1 MPSAH
6 HSRHINQLPEYCE
19 MSQTSKLLKRIAS
32 SEEYRALEAAV
43 KSIDPQAVFNSY
55 TQISKLMEEAE
66 VEVLEKMNNLP
77 RRDKEP
83 DLQKFRSAFDS
94 RSRTML
100 PQWYG
105 IEAEFK
111 KRKIMSGKVSG
122 MGSKG
127 DPLVKTPE
135 GRVVVITGATL
146 KEGEKVR
153 FIVVSEGEK
162 IDFGRVFELTPDTF
176 YSILTQD
183 KRDEVRNSLSSIR
196 VKVDGYLRKRGENQ
210 ASELSQLLKELED
223 FREFA
228 SQLTGEE
235 KERNLAWVATQ
246 RKRLLRVSMAKLVF
260 DFLSKQEEKEIE
272 KLCQGD
278 QQQIAKAMSAP
289 GLLRYQAHLA
299 LKTQLLAGEKPKG
312 YSEIVDKLQ
321 QDMGSMDSALK
332 LIDFEA
338 KIDEV
343 YPAARRYL
351 ERVDRFFQRLAQK
364 ANQIADS
371 LSESKEYEIQHVIEE
386 AFSGQVL
393 SAELREVFRKP
404 DEFFSLRRALA
415 ELRAKL
421 GETESIPAEAALEPY
436 LRQTL
441 NVALRI

>member
-1 MPSAH
+1 
-6 HSRHINQLPEYCE
+6 

-32 SEEYRALEAAV
+32 SEEYRVLEAAV
-43 KSIDPQAVFNSY
+43 KNIDPQAVFNSY
-55 TQISKLMEEAE
+55 TQISRLMEEAE
-66 VEVLEKMNNLP
+66 VEVLEKIKKLP

-83 DLQKFRSAFDS
+83 DLLKFRSAFDS

-105 IEAEFK
+105 IEAELK
-111 KRKIMSGKVSG
+111 KRKIMSGQVSG

-135 GRVVVITGATL
+135 GRVVVIAGATT
-146 KEGEKVR
+146 KVGDKVR

-162 IDFGRVFELTPDTF
+162 VDFGRVFELTPDTF

-183 KRDEVRNSLSSIR
+183 KRDEVINSFSSIR
-196 VKVDGYLRKRGENQ
+196 GKVDSYLRNRGENQ
-210 ASELSQLLKELED
+210 ISELSQLLKELGD

-235 KERNLAWVATQ
+235 KERNLVWVTTQ
-246 RKRLLRVSMAKLVF
+246 RNRLLKVSIAKLVF

-278 QQQIAKAMSAP
+278 PQQIVRLMSAP
-289 GLLRYQAHLA
+289 GLLRYQVHLA

-312 YSEIVDKLQ
+312 YSELVDKLR
-321 QDMGSMDSALK
+321 QDMESMDSALK
-332 LIDFEA
+332 LMDFEA

-343 YPAARRYL
+343 YPAARKYL
-351 ERVDRFFQRLAQK
+351 ERMDRFFQMLTQK
-364 ANQIADS
+364 ANQLADS
-371 LSESKEYEIQHVIEE
+371 LSESKEYEIQRVIEG
-386 AFSGQVL
+386 AFSGQAL
-393 SAELREVFRKP
+393 SAELKQVFRSP

-415 ELRAKL
+415 ELRARL
-421 GETESIPAEAALEPY
+421 GEAESITAEAALEPY
-436 LRQTL
+436 LRQTIS
-441 NVALRI
+441 VAIKT